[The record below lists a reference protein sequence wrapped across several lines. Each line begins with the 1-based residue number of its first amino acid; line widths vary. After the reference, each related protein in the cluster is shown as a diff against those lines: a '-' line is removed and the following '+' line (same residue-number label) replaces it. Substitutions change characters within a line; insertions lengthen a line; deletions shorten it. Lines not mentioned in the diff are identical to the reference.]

1 MKKLLFILLLSPFF
15 LNAQKPTVSTNAGP
29 ISGIEKEG
37 IQIFKGIPFAA
48 PPVGDLR
55 WKAPQPVK
63 PWKEVKQC
71 IAFGPSPV
79 QPPPFPFMCW
89 SEEYLIPKEPISEDC
104 LYLNVWAPKIADSK
118 KSSIKKAVLVYIYG
132 GGFVS
137 GGAGCDIYDGTAMAK
152 KDIVF
157 VSINYRVGVFGF
169 LAHPELS
176 NESDKKTSGNYA
188 LLDMVAALK
197 WVHDN
202 IENFGGDPN
211 RVTIA
216 GQSAGAFAVNFL
228 AASPLTKGLIHGAIA
243 ESGGAILPSSIRPKM
258 NLQQSEEVGVNFAKK
273 LSCNN
278 INELRKKTANE
289 ILAASEMGLV
299 GPFEDGYVVPSSMM
313 QTYLQNKQ
321 NDIPTLLG
329 WNLDDKVTGPPMN
342 ADKYIESIQKQ
353 FGANA
358 QKILALYP
366 GTNDATAAASQ
377 GDLSRD
383 QTFGVQ
389 GYIWASLQSEKGK
402 APVYVYNF
410 NRQLPAASPD
420 NFFGAFHTGEV
431 PYAYNNLHTIRN
443 RPFIKADFELADQ
456 MSSYWMNFVKTG
468 NPNGEKLSNWPTYQ
482 KATKQVMEFNSV
494 SKVVKLP
501 TENKL
506 EMLSTLF

>member
-1 MKKLLFILLLSPFF
+1 MKYGCLLLLILPIL
-15 LNAQKPTVSTNAGP
+15 LNAQKPIVSTKYGP
-29 ISGIEKEG
+29 VSGIEKER

-55 WKAPQPVK
+55 WKAPQAVK
-63 PWKEVKQC
+63 PWKEVKEC
-71 IAFGPSPV
+71 ISFGPSPV

-104 LYLNVWAPKIADSK
+104 LYLNVWAPKNDDKNST
-118 KSSIKKAVLVYIYG
+118 SKKAVLVYIYG
-132 GGFVS
+132 GGFAS

-176 NESDKKTSGNYA
+176 SENDKKTSGNYA
-188 LLDMVAALK
+188 LLDMVAALQ

-202 IENFGGDPN
+202 IEAFGGDPS

-228 AASPLTKGLIHGAIA
+228 AASPLTKGLIHAAIA
-243 ESGGAILPSSIRPKM
+243 ESGGSILPSMLRPKM
-258 NLQQSEEVGVNFAKK
+258 QLQQMEEVGVGFAKK
-273 LSCNN
+273 LGCTN
-278 INELRKKTANE
+278 IKELRNKTANE
-289 ILAASEMGLV
+289 ILASSGLSLA

-329 WNLDDKVTGPPMN
+329 WNLDDKVSGPPMT

-353 FGANA
+353 FGTNA
-358 QKILALYP
+358 EKVLALYP
-366 GTNDATAAASQ
+366 ATDNAIAAVSQ

-389 GYIWASLQSEKGK
+389 GYTWASLQSEKGK

-410 NRQLPAASPD
+410 NRKLPAATPEND
-420 NFFGAFHTGEV
+420 FGAFHTGEV
-431 PYAYNNLHTIRN
+431 PYAYNNLHTVKN
-443 RPFIKADFELADQ
+443 RPFTKADFELADQ
-456 MSSYWMNFVKTG
+456 MSSYWVNFAKTG
-468 NPNGEKLSNWPTYQ
+468 NPNGGVLANWPIYD
-482 KATKQVMEFNSV
+482 KETKQVMEFNTK

-501 TENKL
+501 TDNKL
-506 EMLSTLF
+506 ALLSTLY